1 MYLVYILYSI
11 SADLY
16 YIGVTGQNIED
27 RIRKHLSNHKGF
39 TGRHKDWKLV
49 YSESFSS
56 KKLAYAREKE
66 LKGWKSKSRLEK
78 LLTRNSSENASEH
91 ILLAEFVL

>member
-1 MYLVYILYSI
+1 
-11 SADLY
+11 
-16 YIGVTGQNIED
+16 
-27 RIRKHLSNHKGF
+27 

-78 LLTRNSSENASEH
+78 LLTANNAANPSEH
-91 ILLAEFVL
+91 PVL